1 MKRKHNIRDFIAGAL
16 VTATFTT
23 LVLPAGAAL
32 ISKNI
37 QVKTGVDI
45 YVNGVKMEPTDANGK
60 PVETFVYNGTTYVP
74 LRAVSQSLGNAV
86 SWDGENQRVYIGE
99 IPGAKQY
106 LLTVCPP
113 YETRGYTAP
122 ATIAMS
128 GKIYA
133 NGFTLYQGSG
143 GGFALFNL
151 DGQYDTLSFDVGHRD
166 GATLN
171 SSKVYIYLDGD
182 LAFSTELTSE
192 MLPQHFE
199 VPLYNALRMKI
210 ETDQWG
216 SGYGI
221 ASVELD

>member
-1 MKRKHNIRDFIAGAL
+1 M
-16 VTATFTT
+16 
-23 LVLPAGAAL
+23 
-32 ISKNI
+32 
-37 QVKTGVDI
+37 
-45 YVNGVKMEPTDANGK
+45 
-60 PVETFVYNGTTYVP
+60 
-74 LRAVSQSLGNAV
+74 
-86 SWDGENQRVYIGE
+86 
-99 IPGAKQY
+99 
-106 LLTVCPP
+106 
-113 YETRGYTAP
+113 P

-133 NGFTLYQGSG
+133 NVFTLYQGSG

-192 MLPQHFE
+192 MLPQHFD
-199 VPLYNALRMKI
+199 VPLYNALQMKI